1 MKPMFS
7 CIAGLA
13 LITLALT
20 PVLTPALREA
30 AVAGETPTGTF
41 SIVAYDSLTGEL
53 GVAVQSR
60 AFSVGSAVSWAEAGV
75 GAIATQASTNQAFG
89 PKGLDLLRE
98 GLDSKAVLERLIA
111 EDSGRENR
119 QLGVIDARGRAV
131 NFTGA
136 QCLAWAGGRTGTN
149 YACQGNILVSEAV
162 VAAMAEAFEAGRGE
176 LAERLLQALVAA
188 QAAGGDKRGMQS
200 AALLVVRPSDKYPH
214 YRYRYIDLRVEDHAD
229 PINELIRLYR
239 IHEKTDLLQAH
250 LIYAEDYAKAM
261 RSDLADRERGI
272 VGSMLKR
279 ALADTAS
286 GAEYLNN
293 LAWFC
298 ATSDVFLS
306 EALEAAKRAVA
317 LDPEAPNILDTL
329 AEVYFR
335 LGDSEKAVETIQAA
349 IRIDPESAYYKEQLA
364 RFKKGK

>member
-1 MKPMFS
+1 MKSVIS
-7 CIAGLA
+7 CVAGVA
-13 LITLALT
+13 LIAL
-20 PVLTPALREA
+20 LTAAAPWEP
-30 AVAGETPTGTF
+30 AVAGEVRAGTF

-89 PKGLDLLRE
+89 PRGLELLRG
-98 GLDSKAVLERLIA
+98 GLDSKTVLERLLA

-119 QLGVIDARGRAV
+119 QLAVVDAGGRAV

-136 QCLAWAGGRTGTN
+136 QCLDWAGGRTGAN

-162 VAAMAEAFEAGRGE
+162 VSAMAEGFETGEGE

-200 AALLVVRPSDKYPH
+200 AALLVVRPSDKYPQ
-214 YRYRYIDLRVEDHAD
+214 YRYRYIDLRVEDHTD

-239 IHEKTDLLQAH
+239 IHERTDLLEAH
-250 LIYAEDYAKAM
+250 LIYADEYEQGG
-261 RSDLADRERGI
+261 RQDLAARERGV

-279 ALADTAS
+279 ALADTTS
-286 GAEYLNN
+286 DAEYLNN

-298 ATSDVFLS
+298 ATRDLFLE
-306 EALEAAKRAVA
+306 EALEAAVQAVHLQPKA
-317 LDPEAPNILDTL
+317 AHILDTL

-335 LGDSEKAVETIQAA
+335 MGLTTKAVDAIQAA
-349 IRIDPESAYYKEQLA
+349 IAIDPESAYYKEQLA